1 MGAFFMVMKLLY
13 DTEVVDTRCYVYVKS
28 PYNFIPQTVNLNV
41 CKLKKIIWK
50 VKKFQ
55 DKMENVTNQL
65 NCIINLGNHLI
76 KGSGENNA
84 KLSNFGN
91 EYSL

>member
-41 CKLKKIIWK
+41 YKLKK
-50 VKKFQ
+50 
-55 DKMENVTNQL
+55 NN
-65 NCIINLGNHLI
+65 NLEGQRI
-76 KGSGENNA
+76 PG
-84 KLSNFGN
+84 
-91 EYSL
+91 